1 VATKEPEHGPAV
13 IEQIALVE
21 KDIGAMLKVGKR
33 LFGEGDAP
41 IFPLDFLA
49 YGAIKR
55 NLSTAKA
62 LTLMVATWNMVC
74 ARSLLRVHIDTS
86 LRFSAAWLVDKPHD
100 FASQVMKGMRIDKLR
115 DSKGNRLTDAH
126 LVATRAT
133 DHPWLPAVYETL
145 SSYVHFSGSHVY
157 DSLAEFE
164 SDKGVFSVEIAST
177 DFKFPEFS
185 WIEVLECSR
194 EATAMLAYYLR
205 GYIKTKGLSSQE
217 LEALRAKAD

>member
-1 VATKEPEHGPAV
+1 MATKEPEHGPAV

-21 KDIGAMLKVGKR
+21 TDIGAMLKLGKR
-33 LFGEGDAP
+33 LFGEANAP

-100 FASQVMKGMRIDKLR
+100 FALQVLKGARIDKLK

-126 LVATRAT
+126 LVATRST
-133 DHPWLPAVYETL
+133 DHQWLPAVYESL
-145 SSYVHFSGSHVY
+145 SGYVHFSGSHVY
-157 DSLAEFE
+157 DSISDFE
-164 SDKGVFSVEIAST
+164 ADRGAISVEVACT
-177 DFKFPEFS
+177 DLKYPEFS

-205 GYIKTKGLSSQE
+205 GYIKTKGLSSEE
-217 LEALRAKAD
+217 LDALRPKNG

>member
-13 IEQIALVE
+13 VEQIALVE
-21 KDIGAMLKVGKR
+21 RDIGAMLKLGKR
-33 LFGEGDAP
+33 LFGEPDAP
-41 IFPLDFLA
+41 IYPLDFLA

-62 LTLMVATWNMVC
+62 LTLMVVTWNMVC

-86 LRFSAAWLVDKPHD
+86 LRFSAAWLVTNPHD
-100 FASQVMKGMRIDKLR
+100 FASQVVKGTRIDKLK

-126 LVATRAT
+126 LVATRST
-133 DHPWLPAVYETL
+133 EHPWLPAVYESL
-145 SSYVHFSGSHVY
+145 SGYVHFSGSHVY
-157 DSLAEFE
+157 DSIADLEA
-164 SDKGVFSVEIAST
+164 DTGVFSIEVAST
-177 DFKFPEFS
+177 DHKYPAFS

-205 GYIKTKGLSSQE
+205 GYIKTKGLSSEE
-217 LEALRAKAD
+217 LDALRPRAG